1 MLIALIIGL
10 AMATA
15 DPTCSRV
22 EVDAGICPR
31 AESTGTEVVV
41 TGERPPGSQPG
52 EWGSDGGTNYDD
64 DSSAPPD
71 TTPQPATPPRD
82 DNCSPANP
90 TTCFEQP
97 DVPAEPT
104 IPQPT
109 LADVARFAPASVPL
123 VDEPDGV
130 GVVGMPMNF
139 VVDAQTHERTG
150 TLFDLPVTVRFTPAS
165 VLFVHGDGTSRV
177 SDGGGRSWAT
187 LGLAQF
193 SATPTSHAYTARGS
207 YTASAVVRYAAQ
219 VNFGNGWVAVPGVL
233 EIPTTSGDVQI
244 FEVRTALVDK
254 TCLENPGGVG
264 C

>member
-1 MLIALIIGL
+1 MLAEL
-10 AMATA
+10 AFAIVVMAS
-15 DPTCSRV
+15 DTCSKDLA
-22 EVDAGICPR
+22 ELGICGGV
-31 AESTGTEVVV
+31 TNGGTAVEIV
-41 TGERPPGSQPG
+41 GERPGGSLPDD
-52 EWGSDGGTNYDD
+52 WRPNDD

-219 VNFGNGWVAVPGVL
+219 VNFGNGWVAVPGLL

-254 TCLENPGGVG
+254 TCLENPDGGG

>member
-1 MLIALIIGL
+1 MLAEL
-10 AMATA
+10 AFAIVVMAS
-15 DPTCSRV
+15 DTCSKDLA
-22 EVDAGICPR
+22 ELGICGGV
-31 AESTGTEVVV
+31 TNGGTAVEIV
-41 TGERPPGSQPG
+41 GERPGGSLPDD
-52 EWGSDGGTNYDD
+52 WRPNDD

-71 TTPQPATPPRD
+71 TTPQPPTPPRE

-123 VDEPDGV
+123 IDEPDGV

-139 VVDAQTHERTG
+139 VVDARAHDAAG
-150 TLFDLPVTVRFTPAS
+150 TLFDLPVSVRFTPAS

-177 SDGGGRSWAT
+177 ADSGGASWAA

-193 SATPTSHAYTARGS
+193 SATPTSHAYAARGT
-207 YTASAVVRYAAQ
+207 YTASAVIRYGAE
-219 VNFGNGWVAVPGVL
+219 VDFGTGWRPVPGVL

>member
-1 MLIALIIGL
+1 MLAEL
-10 AMATA
+10 AFAIVVMAS
-15 DPTCSRV
+15 DTCSKDLA
-22 EVDAGICPR
+22 ELGICGGV
-31 AESTGTEVVV
+31 TNGGTAVEIV
-41 TGERPPGSQPG
+41 GERPGGSLPDD
-52 EWGSDGGTNYDD
+52 WRPNDD

-71 TTPQPATPPRD
+71 TTPQPPTPPRE

-219 VNFGNGWVAVPGVL
+219 VNFGTGWVAGPGLL
-233 EIPTTSGDVQI
+233 EIPPTSGDVQV

>member
-1 MLIALIIGL
+1 MLAEL
-10 AMATA
+10 AFAIVVMAS
-15 DPTCSRV
+15 DTCSKDLA
-22 EVDAGICPR
+22 ELGICGGV
-31 AESTGTEVVV
+31 TNGGTAVEIV
-41 TGERPPGSQPG
+41 GERPGGSLPDD
-52 EWGSDGGTNYDD
+52 WRPNDD

-71 TTPQPATPPRD
+71 TTPQPPTPPRE
-82 DNCSPANP
+82 DNCSPTNP

>member
-1 MLIALIIGL
+1 MLAEL
-10 AMATA
+10 AFAIVVMAS
-15 DPTCSRV
+15 DTCSKDLA
-22 EVDAGICPR
+22 ELGICGGV
-31 AESTGTEVVV
+31 TNGGTAVEIV
-41 TGERPPGSQPG
+41 GERPGGSLPDD
-52 EWGSDGGTNYDD
+52 WRPNDD

-71 TTPQPATPPRD
+71 TTPQPPTPPRE

-123 VDEPDGV
+123 IDEPDGV

-139 VVDAQTHERTG
+139 VVDARAHDAAG
-150 TLFDLPVTVRFTPAS
+150 TLFDLPVSVRFTPAS